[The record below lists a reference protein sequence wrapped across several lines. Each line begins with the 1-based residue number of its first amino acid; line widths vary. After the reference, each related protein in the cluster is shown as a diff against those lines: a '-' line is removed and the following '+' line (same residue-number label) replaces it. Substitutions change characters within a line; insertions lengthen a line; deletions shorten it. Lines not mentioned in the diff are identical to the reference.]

1 MVNMPFHFGATWQHN
16 VTSTMHSRSGRY
28 LDYLGFAEN
37 QNFATE
43 ATLYGEL
50 AILFEV
56 DDRVGRMTRFNLG
69 L

>member
-1 MVNMPFHFGATWQHN
+1 MPYHFGATWQHN
-16 VTSTMHSRSGRY
+16 VTSSRNGMM